1 MINIF
6 PSKIDFGMEVTDKAS
21 WNLANKWKLQKRLAG
36 TRQTNGSYRRAYLK
50 PGKQWNATETARWNP
65 ANK

>member
-1 MINIF
+1 
-6 PSKIDFGMEVTDKAS
+6 MEVTDKGI

-50 PGKQWNATETARWNP
+50 PGKQWKLHKRIAGTRQTNGSY
-65 ANK
+65 